1 MSSDKIRLKT
11 TTRNKPE
18 ILAPAGNRDSFLA
31 ALAAGADAVYCG
43 LKHFS
48 ARMAAENFTMEELAD
63 LTRLAH
69 ENKRSVYIALNTLI
83 KPDELS
89 DAAMLI
95 DDLGRH
101 VKPDALIVQDPAVFA
116 LADQTGFKGQIH
128 LSTLANVSFPAALD
142 VVRSLPRA
150 TRVVLPREFSID
162 EIKAAAQA
170 CPPGLSLEVFIHGA
184 LCYGVSGRC
193 YWSSFL
199 GGKSGLRGRCVQPCR
214 RIYGQGK
221 NRSRFFSCQDLWV
234 DVLAKLLLEIPQI
247 SGLKIE
253 GRKKG
258 PHYVY
263 YTTAAYR
270 LLCDHPGD
278 SSARKT
284 ALCFLDQAL
293 GRKPTHYRFLP
304 QRVWN
309 PIDTDSQT
317 GSGMLVGKVQG
328 PSSKPWLEP
337 REALLA
343 NDLLRIGYEDQSW
356 HRTLRITKHVPKKG
370 KYFLNLSE
378 KERPAND
385 TPVFLIDRR
394 EPELADEIKKF
405 SDQLETYPEKTIS
418 PPRFKVRL
426 PAKTLNRH
434 PVVNMNLDR
443 SLAGEIP
450 TDADTGIWLTQE
462 TDPALMSLSGRIWW
476 WLPPV
481 IWPDAQEGL
490 KKTVSRAVDK
500 GFKQFVLNAPWQTA
514 LFPPKKSLRL
524 WAGPFCNIANEL
536 AMEAL
541 ASLGFSGA
549 IVSPELGKADYTH
562 LPARSPL
569 PLGLIIYGNWPLCVS
584 RIVSDGLATE
594 TLFKSPRGE
603 HAWVSKPDDNY
614 WVFPDWALDLTA
626 HADTLKNLG
635 YCLFVHINEPLP
647 KGVHLKKRPRK
658 WNWDHG
664 LK

>member
-1 MSSDKIRLKT
+1 MSSDKEKIINVAPK
-11 TTRNKPE
+11 KPE
-18 ILAPAGNRDSFLA
+18 ILAPAGSRDSFLA
-31 ALAAGADAVYCG
+31 ALSAGADAVYCG
-43 LKHFS
+43 LKQFS
-48 ARMAAENFTMEELAD
+48 ARMAADNFTVEELAS

-69 ENKRSVYIALNTLI
+69 ENKRSVYIALNTII

-89 DAAMLI
+89 AAAMLI
-95 DDLGRH
+95 DDLRRH

-116 LADQTGFKGQIH
+116 LAEQTGFKGQIH
-128 LSTLANVSFPAALD
+128 LSTLANVSFPSALD
-142 VVRSLPRA
+142 IVRSLPQA

-162 EIKAAAQA
+162 EIKAAAEA
-170 CPPGLSLEVFIHGA
+170 CPAGLSLEVFVHGA

-199 GGKSGLRGRCVQPCR
+199 GGKSGLRGSCVQPCR
-214 RIYGQGK
+214 RIYNQGK
-221 NRSRFFSCQDLWV
+221 NRNRFFSCQDLWV
-234 DVLAKLLLEIPQI
+234 DVLTKILLEIPQI

-270 LLCDHPGD
+270 LLCDHLGD

-284 ALCFLDQAL
+284 ALSFLDQAL

-304 QRVWN
+304 QREWN
-309 PIDTDSQT
+309 PIDTGAQT

-328 PSSKPWLEP
+328 TRSKPWLEP
-337 REALLA
+337 REALLPG
-343 NDLLRIGYEDQSW
+343 DLLRIGYEDQSW
-356 HRTLRITKHVPKKG
+356 HRTIRITKHVPKKG
-370 KYFLNLSE
+370 KYFLSLSE

-405 SDQLETYPEKTIS
+405 SDQLEAYPQKPVAPS
-418 PPRFKVRL
+418 RFKVRL

-434 PVVNMNLDR
+434 PVLDIHLSR
-443 SLAGEIP
+443 DMPEDLSQGV
-450 TDADTGIWLTQE
+450 DTGIWLAPDM
-462 TDPALMSLSGRIWW
+462 DPSLMSLSNRIWW

-481 IWPDAQEGL
+481 LWPDGEAGL
-490 KKTVSRAVDK
+490 KKVIGRAVDK
-500 GFKQFVLNAPWQTA
+500 GFKQFVLNAPWQMA
-514 LFPPKKSLRL
+514 LFPPRKGLRA

-536 AMEAL
+536 AMETL
-541 ASLGFSGA
+541 ASLGFAGV

-569 PLGLIIYGNWPLCVS
+569 PLGIVIYGNWPLCVS
-584 RIVSDGLATE
+584 RVVSEGLTMD

-603 HAWVSKPDDNY
+603 HAWVSRPDDNY
-614 WVFPDWALDLTA
+614 WVFPDWAVDLSA
-626 HADTLKNLG
+626 HAETLKNLG
-635 YCLFVHINEPLP
+635 YSMFVSVDEPLP
-647 KGVHLKKRPRK
+647 PGVHLKKRPGK